1 MSEALQH
8 YFERLESQVQELKA
22 AIERLPEQLAAI
34 LLAAQEAQKG
44 TPTPT
49 PSRYSVLTS
58 ELVEGGSHN
67 FLLDEEPSTISSRSM
82 VQDLAPEVQVQ
93 RLSAQLTA
101 AYNRIAALEEQLLAQ
116 RLKH

>member
-8 YFERLESQVQELKA
+8 SFERLELQIQELKA
-22 AIERLPEQLAAI
+22 AIERLPEQVAAV
-34 LLAAQEAQKG
+34 LLAKQEAKKNV
-44 TPTPT
+44 PS

-58 ELVEGGSHN
+58 DLVEDGSHN
-67 FLLDEEPSTISSRSM
+67 FLLDDEPTVVSSRSM
-82 VQDLAPEVQVQ
+82 GHELAPEAQIQ

-116 RLKH
+116 RLRQ